1 MARKF
6 DRTLVLEI
14 LFCIKDIIDENIITA
29 STFRDSVFKVS
40 QINSKFTKQLEVMDW
55 QKVRTIVRGMHNKY
69 HKEDNHQQ
77 YNAFVN
83 LAREHFR
90 NVLI

>member
-29 STFRDSVFKVS
+29 SAFRDSVFKVS